1 MLPFLT
7 GWPKHL
13 SLGPDEQET
22 AGALISSLLLMTWF
36 VEARDP
42 YTGGTCG
49 AYRATRACWPRQ
61 WELRLPTWY
70 GSALVAFCM
79 I

>member
-22 AGALISSLLLMTWF
+22 AGALISSLLIMTWF

-42 YTGGTCG
+42 YTGG
-49 AYRATRACWPRQ
+49 
-61 WELRLPTWY
+61 
-70 GSALVAFCM
+70 ALVARIALLAHVGRGNGNCACRRGTDQPWWLSA
-79 I
+79 